1 MEFLK
6 LTFVNGMNMAASSS
20 KYCDNVESYLN
31 GIEIEK
37 DDENIGYIYE
47 HFNKVPPVG
56 KAWENSSYSFSK
68 MELKVE
74 SL

>member
-1 MEFLK
+1 MLIHSPNKSREVF
-6 LTFVNGMNMAASSS
+6 S
-20 KYCDNVESYLN
+20 
-31 GIEIEK
+31 
-37 DDENIGYIYE
+37 ENFNFYFYIYE
-47 HFNKVPPVG
+47 HFNKVTPVG